1 MTISRS
7 PADNDLT
14 TVAIILVLTAA
25 VAHSSWNMMVRRST
39 TPAVTTAL
47 MAVVSAVVVMPLA
60 IYLLVTDFP
69 SGTGW
74 WFILATIVLHIFY
87 FATLGYAYST
97 GELTVVYPIARGLGV
112 AIIPILGVFILGE
125 SMTILA
131 VLGAVSIVVGIA
143 GVMAS
148 DVRIPPVGIM
158 VAGIYN
164 LVTRNRPEGQS
175 MPKPKPAILLAVATG
190 VVIGIYS
197 VVDKQGV
204 QHVTPALYMFWLQLG
219 GGLGMIAFMSRFE
232 TRDSFVSEWSRHWKI
247 ILFGGVLQ
255 FAAYTL
261 VLTALQTSQVS
272 YVGPFRELA
281 VLFGVIYGA
290 MALKERVTP
299 LRAAGALAIAAGA
312 VAIAMA

>member
-1 MTISRS
+1 
-7 PADNDLT
+7 
-14 TVAIILVLTAA
+14 
-25 VAHSSWNMMVRRST
+25 MVRRST

-47 MAVVSAVVVMPLA
+47 MAVVSAVVVAPLA
-60 IYLLVTDFP
+60 VYLLVTDFP

-112 AIIPILGVFILGE
+112 AIIPILGVLALGE
-125 SMTILA
+125 TMTMWA

-148 DVRIPPVGIM
+148 DIRIPPVGIM
-158 VAGIYN
+158 VSGISN
-164 LVTRNRPEGQS
+164 LVMRNLPEGRS
-175 MPKPKPAILLAVATG
+175 LPKPKPAILLAIATG
-190 VVIGIYS
+190 IVIGIYS

-204 QHVTPALYMFWLQLG
+204 QHVAPALYMFWLQLG

-232 TRDSFVSEWSRHWKI
+232 TRDSFVSESKRHWKI
-247 ILFGGVLQ
+247 ILIGGVLQ

-281 VLFGVIYGA
+281 VLFGVVYGA
-290 MALKERVTP
+290 MVLKERVTL
-299 LRAAGALAIAAGA
+299 LRVMGALAIAAGA
-312 VAIAMA
+312 IAIALAG